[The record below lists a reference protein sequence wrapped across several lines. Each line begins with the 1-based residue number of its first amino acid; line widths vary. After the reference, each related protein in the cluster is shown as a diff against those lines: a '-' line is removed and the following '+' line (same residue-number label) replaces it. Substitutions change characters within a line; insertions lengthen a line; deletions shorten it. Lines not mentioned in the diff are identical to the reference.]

1 MYLEGQA
8 SSRKT
13 AVPGGGGLPSETR
26 RSLAEEGFALAAL
39 LVAIAILSVM
49 MLVALPTWRHQV
61 QREKEAELVFR
72 GEQYARAIG
81 LYQRKLAG
89 AFPPSLDALVEQ
101 KFLRKKYKDPI
112 TGEDFVP
119 VFANSSVG
127 QAALQEGAG
136 LRGGLEGPPGQPPA
150 GPAGRRGS
158 GGSFQGSTTFVTP
171 DGGRGRGR
179 GGIMTFETPAESRQG
194 QPGAPQPGRPISN
207 GIIGVMSKSTAQSI
221 RLYNGRDRYDQWIFT
236 YMSVQAGQR
245 GPVLAPDQT
254 PRPQAPGLPQ
264 RGRGPGGQ

>member
-1 MYLEGQA
+1 MHLEGQ
-8 SSRKT
+8 
-13 AVPGGGGLPSETR
+13 GGGLPSEAR

-39 LVAIAILSVM
+39 LVAIAILAVM

-112 TGEDFVP
+112 TGEDFVA
-119 VFANSSVG
+119 VFANSAVG
-127 QAALQEGAG
+127 QAALQDGVG
-136 LRGGLEGPPGQPPA
+136 LRGGLEGPAGQPAP
-150 GPAGRRGS
+150 GPTGRRG
-158 GGSFQGSTTFVTP
+158 GGSFQGSTTFQTP

-179 GGIMTFETPAESRQG
+179 GGIMTFETPADSRQG

-207 GIIGVMSKSTAQSI
+207 GIIGVMSKSTAPSI

-236 YMSVQAGQR
+236 YMSVQANQR
-245 GPVLAPDQT
+245 GLVVAPDQT
-254 PRPQAPGLPQ
+254 PQPQGSGVPQ
-264 RGRGPGGQ
+264 RGRGPGRGGQ